1 MDNVTKL
8 IPDHKRGAKR
18 RILLILHILVLL
30 MSIALIVL
38 ISYDAF
44 RNISFIANEMY
55 LKLQFWICL
64 FFIFDIIV
72 EFFLYPKKWTYICQ
86 HLLFFIVSIPYLN
99 IIAYYNIQLSL
110 EMLYLVR
117 FIPMIRA
124 AYVLAIVLGV
134 LSTDKISSMFAA
146 YVGLLITTVYFAS
159 LMFFIEEHYVNPGV
173 STFWSS
179 LWWAFM
185 DVTTVGCNINAIT
198 PTGKVLAVILAAE
211 GLILFPVFTVYI
223 TNAMTRKSSDN
234 TQQGDNTTSS
244 KPANATAATVAPAV
258 ASTASN

>member
-86 HLLFFIVSIPYLN
+86 HLLFS
-99 IIAYYNIQLSL
+99 LSA
-110 EMLYLVR
+110 
-117 FIPMIRA
+117 FPI
-124 AYVLAIVLGV
+124 
-134 LSTDKISSMFAA
+134 
-146 YVGLLITTVYFAS
+146 LI
-159 LMFFIEEHYVNPGV
+159 
-173 STFWSS
+173 
-179 LWWAFM
+179 
-185 DVTTVGCNINAIT
+185 
-198 PTGKVLAVILAAE
+198 
-211 GLILFPVFTVYI
+211 
-223 TNAMTRKSSDN
+223 
-234 TQQGDNTTSS
+234 
-244 KPANATAATVAPAV
+244 
-258 ASTASN
+258 